1 VAAWLC
7 RRYSEATLSE
17 LAGRL
22 GQSRADSVPSLVRRM
37 EARLRTS
44 SQLVEDVKAIVA
56 LLSTAPDRPG
66 ITTQDRPLSGQR
78 TPTRKP
84 RNYRDPVTVDKIGGR
99 AVRYRSALDARRG
112 RARFWAPVPFRAAPA
127 NSAAASAQSNS
138 VTWLSR
144 HSRQGR
150 QRHDEREGGREI
162 INRLLVSR
170 DQRAPLA
177 LSQSHVEAIV
187 VAAPG
192 S

>member
-1 VAAWLC
+1 VLGSPDFVERLRALAGPLASDPPLREARQLAGLDPGVILAAVTEYYGLESGALTRRHDRHIARSVAAWLC

-84 RNYRDPVTVDKIGGR
+84 RN
-99 AVRYRSALDARRG
+99 
-112 RARFWAPVPFRAAPA
+112 
-127 NSAAASAQSNS
+127 
-138 VTWLSR
+138 
-144 HSRQGR
+144 
-150 QRHDEREGGREI
+150 
-162 INRLLVSR
+162 
-170 DQRAPLA
+170 
-177 LSQSHVEAIV
+177 
-187 VAAPG
+187 
-192 S
+192 

>member
-1 VAAWLC
+1 VVLDNHLHLPVRLDPETVKNWSDKQVI
-7 RRYSEATLSE
+7 RRWTGLLPRSSTACIPLSE

-84 RNYRDPVTVDKIGGR
+84 RN
-99 AVRYRSALDARRG
+99 
-112 RARFWAPVPFRAAPA
+112 
-127 NSAAASAQSNS
+127 
-138 VTWLSR
+138 
-144 HSRQGR
+144 
-150 QRHDEREGGREI
+150 
-162 INRLLVSR
+162 
-170 DQRAPLA
+170 
-177 LSQSHVEAIV
+177 
-187 VAAPG
+187 
-192 S
+192 